1 MCVIRITNAIAEPG
15 YVLWL
20 SFTDGSEGRV
30 NLAHLVGPGVFAAWQ
45 DARVFEQVRVDPK
58 TRTVCWPG
66 DIDLDPDVL
75 YAQATGKPMPGTGV
89 AA

>member
-1 MCVIRITNAIAEPG
+1 MVRITSAKAEAG

-30 NLAHLVGPGVFAAWQ
+30 NLAHLVGRGVFAAWN
-45 DARVFEQVRVDPK
+45 DVRNFEQVRVDPK

-75 YAQATGKPMPGTGV
+75 YAQATGKPMPGENV